1 VAAAKAIN
9 DAAARISGKNNL
21 QAQKLLNEAR
31 DHAYSPIVTEQKS
44 KDKEFLALYR
54 STKRDAEKTRQT
66 TGLEEYWSNTARKNY
81 AMAVELANQAAAL
94 AK

>member
-1 VAAAKAIN
+1 MLN
-9 DAAARISGKNNL
+9 QGKNNL

-31 DHAYSPIVTEQKS
+31 DYAYSPIVTEQKS

-66 TGLEEYWSNTARKNY
+66 SRGKPATIPTLTQPAIPHARFR
-81 AMAVELANQAAAL
+81 
-94 AK
+94 